1 MAIRREILFSFEGV
15 GWVVVPTGLPS
26 VCGRNSDFSHTHY
39 QNVCASTHILVDPM
53 GKNYPERVGLARLW
67 EQRARLPI
75 TLGTP
80 S

>member
-39 QNVCASTHILVDPM
+39 QNVCASTHILLIWAKTTQNVW
-53 GKNYPERVGLARLW
+53 ERAKGA
-67 EQRARLPI
+67 AA
-75 TLGTP
+75 
-80 S
+80 